1 MAGFAPQLNG
11 GVGFVQAQGGDAGG
25 LGVLS
30 SLSGMLPSGGKT
42 AARAPS
48 EDERNAALW
57 QEKYP
62 DQDIGAATMSQL
74 RSFGKTYPSAS
85 AWGFDTAESSQ
96 NQALADYETATE
108 SERTISTKLREDW
121 ATSPDGVVAQ
131 NTASSIEDEGQRTAY
146 LASSHADWI
155 GRKVQAQQL
164 TEETQ
169 QYGVNAKRRD
179 EMWTL
184 EGFNM
189 KGGADTVAEAMNDA
203 VASMMLNP
211 STTINL
217 DDTGITA
224 AIPQLAGTVLTRD
237 NAPIVMETFRSAYMD
252 SQTRRIAGSYGI
264 SAGELGQMPDA
275 VRNQV
280 FGTFDSTLTW
290 LTNAVDPAQI
300 KKRLDNE
307 AYLGMIEA
315 GVPLDKIN
323 AISLAAKG
331 NPELTAAI
339 TASMVGDVGAVMQGF
354 ENGEFDGALQAA
366 KNLSKQ
372 ERDRSFA
379 GFSEL
384 AKVWGGTSSAGDV
397 YAEVPEAMKGV
408 GFSSATMAAFTVAQ
422 VEAGDTPLV
431 LGKNWYQQNVE
442 SQGQAYALAAKH
454 DPNFEPAMVKNLSS
468 DLSVNVEMLRT
479 EAAKQGYVPVMENG
493 NIVLVHG
500 GFNHEQNMTNF
511 DDAIARATAN
521 DPAAVAGIVKNR
533 DDYLNNTPTSINL
546 EVGDKNVD
554 VLGDALYKF
563 NALKN
568 LGNIGSQVRD
578 LTTADFNLVDAEA
591 DAVAADAMKA
601 LGDQAIVDAG
611 IVTTELGAAETAPK
625 ALVAN
630 GRISESVGVD
640 FGSIEQEYGLPTG
653 FLERTA
659 QIESAGDPSA
669 QNPNSSAGGL
679 FQQIDANAKEFG
691 VTDRFNPEQSTVGAA
706 KFAKQNAAKLRKVLG
721 REPTGAELYLAH
733 QQGGA
738 GAARLLS
745 DRGRPVNTLLS
756 DDAIT
761 LNGGSLDMTA
771 GEFADLWI
779 NKWNGTSG
787 GRPTNAAQAT
797 PPATPSDVAPEAT
810 TSPGVQPSAPASE
823 AGAFVQ
829 TPTGEGEN
837 LRTDRTGGEAFRA
850 SSARQDVAV
859 NEGVSDSLRSIASNA
874 SALHGEGSTTTNKIN
889 ALIKTVDGGGKV
901 KASDVTKLINET
913 KALPRTPARQE
924 LLADLYEMRD
934 GAAE

>member
-11 GVGFVQAQGGDAGG
+11 GVGFVQAQSGDAGG

-57 QEKYP
+57 QEMYP
-62 DQDIGAATMSQL
+62 DQDIAEASMGQL
-74 RSFGKTYPSAS
+74 RSFGKRNPSA
-85 AWGFDTAESSQ
+85 ADWGVSTAEATLNQ
-96 NQALADYETATE
+96 NVADFDAATE

-121 ATSPDGVVAQ
+121 ATSPEGVVAQ
-131 NTASSIEDEGQRTAY
+131 NTAASIQDEGQSTAF

-189 KGGADTVAEAMNDA
+189 KGGADTVATAMTDA
-203 VASMMLNP
+203 VESMMLNP
-211 STTINL
+211 SATINL

-224 AIPQLAGTVLTRD
+224 AIPELAGTVLTRD
-237 NAPIVMETFRSAYMD
+237 NSAMVMETFRSSYMD

-264 SAGELGQMPDA
+264 SAGELGQMPDT

-280 FGTFDSTLTW
+280 FGKFDSTLTW
-290 LTNAVDPAQI
+290 LTNEVDPAQI

-354 ENGEFDGALQAA
+354 ENGDFDAALQTA
-366 KNLSKQ
+366 KDLSKG

-454 DPNFEPAMVKNLSS
+454 DPNFEPTMVKNLSS
-468 DLSVNVEMLRT
+468 DLSVNMEMLRT
-479 EAAKQGYVPVMENG
+479 EASKQGYVPVMENG
-493 NIVLVHG
+493 NIVLAHG
-500 GFNHEQNMTNF
+500 GPTHTQKMAAF

-521 DPAAVAGIVKNR
+521 DPAGVAGIVKSR

-591 DAVAADAMKA
+591 EALAADAMKT
-601 LGDQAIVDAG
+601 LSDQAIVDAG
-611 IVTTELGAAETAPK
+611 GIITTELGAAPTVAPTFSGLIDQQESGGGPDQYDTLFGYRNRTNGVRVSTMTLGQLREFSSTSGEYGQSVK
-625 ALVAN
+625 GEIGRVATPMGKYQIVGTTLRGIQKELN
-630 GRISESVGVD
+630 LPDSVNFTPAVQELMGVYLGQRRLAVGGSQSSLRAGLRAEWEGFKGASDAQLDTVISELRDAPPVTREQIAAASRDTAVPQGSV
-640 FGSIEQEYGLPTG
+640 FSGL
-653 FLERTA
+653 RT
-659 QIESAGDPSA
+659 SSGPS
-669 QNPNSSAGGL
+669 SR
-679 FQQIDANAKEFG
+679 D
-691 VTDRFNPEQSTVGAA
+691 VV
-706 KFAKQNAAKLRKVLG
+706 
-721 REPTGAELYLAH
+721 TGA
-733 QQGGA
+733 
-738 GAARLLS
+738 
-745 DRGRPVNTLLS
+745 T
-756 DDAIT
+756 
-761 LNGGSLDMTA
+761 
-771 GEFADLWI
+771 
-779 NKWNGTSG
+779 
-787 GRPTNAAQAT
+787 
-797 PPATPSDVAPEAT
+797 APEAT
-810 TSPGVQPSAPASE
+810 TSLGVQPSAPASE

-850 SSARQDVAV
+850 SAARQDTPPSQGGPIKTA
-859 NEGVSDSLRSIASNA
+859 NSANFNSEIQEMLSRIGVSPEESFSVADEAELTDAIDKGLLKSGDKVVIGSGANA
-874 SALHGEGSTTTNKIN
+874 
-889 ALIKTVDGGGKV
+889 
-901 KASDVTKLINET
+901 KLV
-913 KALPRTPARQE
+913 E
-924 LLADLYEMRD
+924 LN
-934 GAAE
+934 

>member
-1 MAGFAPQLNG
+1 MAGFAPQLNA
-11 GVGFVQAQGGDAGG
+11 GVGFVQAQQGSAGG

-30 SLSGMLPSGGKT
+30 SLSGMLPSGSKPAG
-42 AARAPS
+42 RAPS

-57 QEKYP
+57 QDMYP
-62 DQDIGAATMSQL
+62 DQDIASASMGQL
-74 RSFGKTYPSAS
+74 RKFGKRNPSA
-85 AWGFDTAESSQ
+85 AEWGVSTAEGVLNQ
-96 NQALADYETATE
+96 NVADFAAATE
-108 SERTISTKLREDW
+108 SERSISTKLREDW

-131 NTASSIEDEGQRTAY
+131 NTAASIEDEGKRTAY
-146 LASSHADWI
+146 LATSHADWM

-189 KGGADTVAEAMNDA
+189 KGGADTVATAMTDA
-203 VASMMLNP
+203 VESMMLNP
-211 STTINL
+211 SATLNL

-237 NAPIVMETFRSAYMD
+237 NAPMVMETFRSAYID
-252 SQTRRIAGSYGI
+252 NQTRRVAGAYGVT
-264 SAGELGQMPDA
+264 AGELGQMPDD
-275 VRNQV
+275 VKNQV
-280 FGTFDSTLTW
+280 FGKFDSTLTW
-290 LTNAVDPAQI
+290 LTKEVDPAQI

-339 TASMVGDVGAVMQGF
+339 TASLVGDVGAVMQGF
-354 ENGEFDGALQAA
+354 ENGDFDGALQTA
-366 KNLSKQ
+366 KDLSKQ

-384 AKVWGGTSSAGDV
+384 AKVWGGTSSAGEV

-408 GFSSATMAAFTVAQ
+408 GFASATMSAFTVAQ
-422 VEAGDTPLV
+422 AESGDTPLV
-431 LGKNWYQQNVE
+431 LGKNWYKQNVE
-442 SQGQAYALAAKH
+442 SQGKAYVLAAKH
-454 DPNFEPAMVKNLSS
+454 DPNFEPTMVKNLTS
-468 DLSVNVEMLRT
+468 DLATNVEMLRT
-479 EAAKQGYVPVMENG
+479 EASKQGFVPTLENG

-500 GFNHEQNMTNF
+500 GPTHTQKMAAFEA
-511 DDAIARATAN
+511 AIASSKEK
-521 DPAAVAGIVKNR
+521 DPAGVAGIEANR
-533 DDYLNNTPTSINL
+533 DAYLAETPTAMNL
-546 EVGDKNVD
+546 EIGDKNVD
-554 VLGDALYKF
+554 VLGDAVYKF

-568 LGNIGSQVRD
+568 LGDIGSQVRD
-578 LTTADFNLVDAEA
+578 LTTADFELVNREDEA
-591 DAVAADAMKA
+591 
-601 LGDQAIVDAG
+601 I
-611 IVTTELGAAETAPK
+611 AAETMA
-625 ALVAN
+625 ALSNGEATTSN
-630 GRISESVGVD
+630 GRIAEAVGVD
-640 FGSIEQEYGLPTG
+640 FGGIEQEYGLPEG
-653 FLERTA
+653 YLERTA
-659 QIESAGDPSA
+659 QIESGGDPAA

-679 FQQIDANAKEFG
+679 FQQIDSNAKEFG
-691 VTDRFNPEQSTVGAA
+691 VTDRFDPEQSTVGAA
-706 KFAKQNAAKLRKVLG
+706 KFAKQNAAKLRGVLG

-745 DRGRPVNTLLS
+745 DRDRPVNTLLS

-779 NKWNGTSG
+779 NKWNATSG
-787 GRPTNAAQAT
+787 GRATNAAQAT
-797 PPATPSDVAPEAT
+797 PPPAQLTDNQPEAT
-810 TSPGVQPSAPASE
+810 TSLGVQPSAPASE

-837 LRTDRTGGEAFRA
+837 LRTNRTGGEAFKSAAETTDTAPVSSEVSEKLASVAQRA
-850 SSARQDVAV
+850 AESISPKVKRQLKSLGFEVSQVSVFKSQEEAQTAID
-859 NEGVSDSLRSIASNA
+859 NGELEEGDAMV
-874 SALHGEGSTTTNKIN
+874 
-889 ALIKTVDGGGKV
+889 VDG
-901 KASDVTKLINET
+901 
-913 KALPRTPARQE
+913 E
-924 LLADLYEMRD
+924 LFILE
-934 GAAE
+934 GE